1 MLSTACICTSQ
12 QPSHSDTQ
20 AWEGRGGALRQHTPE
35 HSSFMGSLHWSS
47 TTLQQPSAAGQGVLA
62 FLPADL
68 FTGVLTLPRR
78 ITQGY
83 NLTKLWDGRNV
94 QWPEGDVSVISV
106 QLWWSFV
113 PPAPDCTIKRVETEL
128 WVLQPSAPR
137 APHTPS
143 PASGPRGGTRPSCM
157 HPALEQEL
165 SLCQTRLL

>member
-68 FTGVLTLPRR
+68 FTGVPTLPRR

-106 QLWWSFV
+106 QLSDGALCLLLLT
-113 PPAPDCTIKRVETEL
+113 APS
-128 WVLQPSAPR
+128 SAWR
-137 APHTPS
+137 QSSGCSS
-143 PASGPRGGTRPSCM
+143 PQHHGLLT
-157 HPALEQEL
+157 HPALPLVPGVAQGL
-165 SLCQTRLL
+165 PACIQLWSRN